1 MGRHC
6 ARQLLRGHEF
16 AFANFYIAGDSW
28 QASDIQ
34 NIDWALA
41 AAMTEPTL
49 NNVMAQ
55 YFSVVP
61 RSRSVPVG
69 ANNPTRVDDIFRE

>member
-1 MGRHC
+1 LG
-6 ARQLLRGHEF
+6 
-16 AFANFYIAGDSW
+16 

-41 AAMTEPTL
+41 AATTEPTL